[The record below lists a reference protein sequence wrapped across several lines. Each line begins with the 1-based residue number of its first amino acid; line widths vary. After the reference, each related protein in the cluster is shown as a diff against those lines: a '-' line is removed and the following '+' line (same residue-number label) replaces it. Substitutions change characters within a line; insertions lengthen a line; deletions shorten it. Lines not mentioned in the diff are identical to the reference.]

1 MSLISDLLA
10 KVKKQEQRRDIPPI
24 LKDEVL
30 QSKSERHTRRRLM
43 GVLVLA
49 LVLITAGFGVIY
61 VVESMKG
68 PSLLVSAPATGTPP
82 LQTTPQLTAP
92 APPPQVDTGTST
104 SPSGDLKVRER
115 AAPPEQKKDSS
126 IPSREKKA
134 LQKYAHKSAPHAS
147 GRVQEMKREK
157 TVAGDHAAL
166 EKTPGSMTRQ
176 DRDMNLYTAR
186 TYETQKNYR
195 QALMHYRKVLA
206 MEPNNYVVMNNIA
219 SMLIYLGSCEEAIGY
234 AQKALNVRRGYVF
247 SLINLGISYG
257 CLGKNS
263 ESESYFRRALAIEPS
278 NHHALLNLG
287 LLYEKQNAFDN
298 ADRYYRRLSEGE
310 NIQGYLGLAR
320 IAEKQ
325 KKIDDAVRFYRM
337 AISMENID
345 PQTAT
350 MVNERLIQL
359 TK

>member
-1 MSLISDLLA
+1 MSLITDLLA
-10 KVKKQEQRRDIPPI
+10 KVKKQEPRRDVPPI

-43 GVLVLA
+43 GFLVLA
-49 LVLITAGFGVIY
+49 LILIAAGFGVIY

-104 SPSGDLKVRER
+104 SPSGDLKVIAQ

-134 LQKYAHKSAPHAS
+134 IQKYAHKSAPEAS

-157 TVAGDHAAL
+157 AVAVDHAEPAN
-166 EKTPGSMTRQ
+166 TSGSMTRQ
-176 DRDMNLYTAR
+176 DKDMNLYMAR
-186 TYETQKNYR
+186 TYEVQKNYR

-206 MEPNNYVVMNNIA
+206 KEPNNYVVMNNIA
-219 SMLIYLGSCEEAIGY
+219 SMLIYLGSYEEAIGH

-257 CLGKNS
+257 CLGKHS
-263 ESESYFRRALAIEPS
+263 ESESYFGKALAVEPT

-287 LLYEKQNAFDN
+287 LLYEKQNAFEQ
-298 ADRYYRRLSEGE
+298 AARYYRRLSEGE
-310 NIQGYLGLAR
+310 NVQGYLGLAR

-325 KKIDDAVRFYRM
+325 NKIVDAVRFYRM

-345 PQTAT
+345 PHTAT